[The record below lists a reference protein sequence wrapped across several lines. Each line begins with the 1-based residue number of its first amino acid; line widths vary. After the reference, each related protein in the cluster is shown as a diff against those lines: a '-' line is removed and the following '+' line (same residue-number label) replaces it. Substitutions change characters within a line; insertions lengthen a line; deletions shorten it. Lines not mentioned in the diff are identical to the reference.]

1 MGIYLNPGN
10 DLFYSTVTYSE
21 IYVDKTMLI
30 SFTNK
35 CLFGENKEICVSRP
49 RRFGKSMAEN
59 MLTAYYS
66 KGCDSRELFSK
77 FQIAQTPDFEK
88 HLNRYNVIHIDM
100 QKFLGRTKNVH
111 EMLDFLQ
118 KRAKRDETD
127 ILRDRAGRN
136 QFDYCVGRS
145 VRSM

>member
-100 QKFLGRTKNVH
+100 QCRSITFMEHISLCRKQRKNNWTCC
-111 EMLDFLQ
+111 L
-118 KRAKRDETD
+118 
-127 ILRDRAGRN
+127 LRSE
-136 QFDYCVGRS
+136 RS
-145 VRSM
+145 WSSIFFRQG

>member
-59 MLTAYYS
+59 MLRAAI
-66 KGCDSRELFSK
+66 RENYFPS
-77 FQIAQTPDFEK
+77 FRS
-88 HLNRYNVIHIDM
+88 HRH
-100 QKFLGRTKNVH
+100 R
-111 EMLDFLQ
+111 
-118 KRAKRDETD
+118 
-127 ILRDRAGRN
+127 ILK
-136 QFDYCVGRS
+136 S
-145 VRSM
+145 T